1 MAKLSPLGP
10 FWLDWRSFGCMGV
23 SPGLTRLHLVQREI
37 ASDHLAGGG
46 WLDAKNQVGERG
58 IALWEESG
66 VWYAM
71 KVNQFGEGIHLAIT
85 GIEESQIT
93 GKYLDHGFEKSLLAV
108 FCLYW
113 FSTLEILSG
122 TCYSKQLFIWS
133 RLADLRMILFAT
145 WSQLAN
151 DLQISLLVKS
161 YNMGRGWW
169 TYIVIPSCFRSTL
182 VRQ

>member
-1 MAKLSPLGP
+1 MYNMNTRAYFKTKSQTKIKLVSVSSTYIPQRVPSHVRYQNKKCAFPLTTESRYVLAKLSPLGP
-10 FWLDWRSFGCMGV
+10 FWLNWRSFGCMWV

-93 GKYLDHGFEKSLLAV
+93 GRYLDHGFWKITVSSLL
-108 FCLYW
+108 F
-113 FSTLEILSG
+113 ILI
-122 TCYSKQLFIWS
+122 FHS
-133 RLADLRMILFAT
+133 RDIIGHL
-145 WSQLAN
+145 
-151 DLQISLLVKS
+151 LQ
-161 YNMGRGWW
+161 
-169 TYIVIPSCFRSTL
+169 
-182 VRQ
+182 